1 MKKSILKTVG
11 IVVFAVVSMVSCSSD
26 DSDGGNGG
34 GSIDAA
40 VGTFKGTFEVL
51 DGPNAGQDYFDA
63 TLIITKVS
71 NTELRMTP
79 KSGEA
84 YSNLTPKTIKVY
96 NLGGDILV
104 DGDAPAGT
112 FAYRASS
119 KALLA
124 LTKQQAATD
133 ITFTFSGT
141 KQ

>member
-1 MKKSILKTVG
+1 
-11 IVVFAVVSMVSCSSD
+11 
-26 DSDGGNGG
+26 
-34 GSIDAA
+34 
-40 VGTFKGTFEVL
+40 
-51 DGPNAGQDYFDA
+51 
-63 TLIITKVS
+63 
-71 NTELRMTP
+71 MTP